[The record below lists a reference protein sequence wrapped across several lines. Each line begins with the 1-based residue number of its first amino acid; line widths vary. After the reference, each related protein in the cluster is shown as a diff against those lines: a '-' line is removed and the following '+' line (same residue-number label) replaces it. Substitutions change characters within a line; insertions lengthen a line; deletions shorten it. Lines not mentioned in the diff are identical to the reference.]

1 MKKIIF
7 FIFILTNYN
16 LIFGQN
22 LIQNYSFESLVGHY
36 SNFTCPDPQQ
46 NPANCN
52 PFYFNLVNNWKNLRE
67 SPEIKYGEHFT
78 GDYCAKL
85 VANVNSLN
93 QHTFVEGIFQ
103 NLTLSANK
111 IYNFTI
117 KYKSVNFGIC
127 NFTLSNNFIHNNPNN
142 ILGYQI
148 LPANTQYLGFTIPNS
163 FDVNWQT
170 VSFTIRPDI
179 NYSQIGFSSE
189 FAGSSYPNTGTVFID
204 DIIITESCC
213 VPNLVYDNVTNP
225 PSANVQDYIR
235 SNSDVTFNN
244 NSYTYFA
251 AKNEILLQNNTLI
264 TDVASFVATAEDCL
278 AKPVE
283 LYTQIEQ
290 AKCKYKVFLSACYG
304 SGQYEFYFGE
314 VVSENKV
321 KDYSLENA
329 GSTITVKVKDL
340 VSGTIIT
347 QVITLPVNND
357 TLNPNPTKYI
367 GDFTFNAGNVFTPN
381 GDGINDEFSIID
393 GGKTRFAYNAFE
405 YKIQI
410 WNRWGNVVFEDEDNI
425 AEDDING
432 FSDNKISWNGKVY
445 NTGPMVSDGT
455 YFYLLQ
461 FKNCDHA
468 VNPKDYRGSVT
479 LFGGGG
485 SAFTEQTSI
494 IQDNNIITNSDF
506 KSEIYPNPS
515 KGNITLK
522 LFSKNSNNT
531 NLKITDI
538 LGKEQIIE
546 FNLVENKN
554 GFLQYEIN
562 CSQLTNGIYFCTIF
576 KNNLTETIKFSII
589 K

>member
-1 MKKIIF
+1 MKKIIY

-16 LIFGQN
+16 QIIGQN
-22 LIQNYSFESLVGHY
+22 LIQNYSFESLAGGQ
-36 SNFTCPDPQQ
+36 SNYTCPDPQQ

-52 PFYFNLVNNWKNLRE
+52 PFYYNLVNNWRNLRE
-67 SPEIKYGEHFT
+67 SPEIKHGEHFT

-111 IYNFTI
+111 IYSFTI

-127 NFTLSNNFIHNNPNN
+127 NFTLSNNFIHNNSNN

-148 LPANTQYLGFTIPNS
+148 LPANTQYLGFTLPNS
-163 FDVNWQT
+163 FDINWQT
-170 VSFTIRPDI
+170 VSFTFIPNI
-179 NYSQIGFSSE
+179 SYSQIGFSSE
-189 FAGSSYPNTGTVFID
+189 FAGTSYPNTGTVFID

-213 VPNLVYDNVTNP
+213 VPNVVYNNVTNP
-225 PSANVQDYIR
+225 SSANVQDYIR
-235 SNSDVTFNN
+235 CNSDVTFNN
-244 NSYTYFA
+244 NSNTYLA

-283 LYTQIEQ
+283 LYTQIVQ
-290 AKCKYKVFLSACYG
+290 AKCKFKVFLSACYG

-314 VVSENKV
+314 ELSENKV
-321 KDYSLENA
+321 KDYSLVNA
-329 GSTITVKVKDL
+329 GSSITVKVKDL

-347 QVITLPVNND
+347 QVITLPVNNN

-367 GDFTFNAGNVFTPN
+367 GDFTYNMGNVFTPN
-381 GDGINDEFSIID
+381 GDGIDDEFRFID
-393 GGKTRFAYNAFE
+393 GGKTRFAYNATK
-405 YKIQI
+405 YRLYV
-410 WNRWGNVVFEDEDNI
+410 WNRWGNTMMDKTKEIE
-425 AEDDING
+425 EDDING
-432 FSDNKISWNGKVY
+432 FNDQEIYWNGRVD
-445 NTGPMVSDGT
+445 NDLNNSIASNGT
-455 YFYLLQ
+455 YYYIFELW
-461 FKNCDHA
+461 NCRKHISIS
-468 VNPKDYRGSVT
+468 NSIT
-479 LFGGGG
+479 LFKGG
-485 SAFTEQTSI
+485 SNFTDQTSI
-494 IQDNNIITNSDF
+494 IEDNNIISNSDF

-515 KGNITLK
+515 SGNITLK
-522 LFSKNSNNT
+522 LFSNNNI
-531 NLKITDI
+531 NLKIIDI
-538 LGKEQIIE
+538 LGKEQIID